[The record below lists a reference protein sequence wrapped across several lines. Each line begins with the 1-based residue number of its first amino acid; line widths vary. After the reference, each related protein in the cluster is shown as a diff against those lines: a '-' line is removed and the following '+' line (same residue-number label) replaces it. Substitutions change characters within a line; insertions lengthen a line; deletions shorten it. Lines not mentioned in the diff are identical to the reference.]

1 MTQQYIDFGTFPD
14 DPDADAIRTAF
25 QKVQNN
31 FNELYATTT
40 SGAVTS
46 VNGGTGI
53 SVNTPSG
60 NVVVSA
66 NIACV
71 QVATSSLSIGIGG
84 NGLTTAILSNT
95 SQTLYID
102 INPSNVFSAN
112 FAANSSGG
120 LANITGTLTV
130 AASSQPNLTTAA
142 NLTTIGTL
150 GNLTVTGT
158 FNAGNLISANY
169 LTGVLTSSSQPN
181 ITTIGNL
188 GNLVV
193 TGNSNLGNVATAN
206 FFSGDGGLLSNI
218 QVTSGTAIINGTSNV
233 TVGSSS
239 NVNISVA
246 GNTNVITVTSTGAN
260 VTGYLTSSGN
270 ITATNASL
278 GNAVTANFFIGSG
291 ANLTNIAGGNVS
303 GTVANATYAVTAGTA
318 NSVSGSNVSGAVSY
332 ATTANSVA
340 GSNVSGAVSLATSAT
355 SANSV
360 AGANV
365 SGEVANATYATS
377 AGSATSATT
386 AGTVTTN
393 AQPNITS
400 VGTLSSLAVTGNI
413 TSGNVNAT
421 GNISATNFIGNL
433 VGNISGNI
441 VVPGSNTEVLF
452 NNNGSAGTSN
462 AFTFNQSSNVMTL
475 NGNIIAGNIFAN
487 SGTINATTVTGTLT
501 TNAQPNITSVGT
513 LTGLTVSGVTN
524 LGSNSNVIITG
535 GNANAFL
542 MTNGSGNLSW
552 IAGTVSPV
560 PGNTTEVIFNDA
572 GNFSANSS
580 LTFNKTTSTL
590 SVANITGNLTTSTQ
604 SNITE
609 VGTLKYLIVNTT
621 GGGTGNISA
630 VNVIGNHYGAATG
643 LTSIPGA
650 NVTGTVANATYATS
664 AGTATSATTAAT
676 VTTNA
681 QPNITSIGTLA
692 NLTVGN
698 AITSN
703 SASVLSVF
711 SRRTSISVTTN
722 TIIDTF
728 PVNSYRVAKYTIR
741 ASDTTG
747 YQAIEVLLV
756 HNGINS
762 TITIYGSLSTTNND
776 IITIDT
782 DVSAGNVNVYANA
795 VGSSTLVNLLGTYV
809 PD

>member
-1 MTQQYIDFGTFPD
+1 MAQQYIDFGTFPD

-25 QKVQNN
+25 QKVQTN
-31 FNELYATTT
+31 FNELFATTT
-40 SGAVTS
+40 TGAVTS

-53 SVNTPSG
+53 SVNAPTG

-84 NGLTTAILSNT
+84 NGFTTAILSNT

-120 LANITGTLTV
+120 LANITGTLT
-130 AASSQPNLTTAA
+130 ASASNQPNLTTAA

-150 GNLTVTGT
+150 SNLTVTGT

-169 LTGVLTSSSQPN
+169 LTGILTSSSQPN
-181 ITTIGNL
+181 VTTIGTL

-193 TGNSNLGNVATAN
+193 TGNSNLGNLATAN

-218 QVTSGTAIINGTSNV
+218 QVTSGTSIVNGTSNV
-233 TVGSSS
+233 VVGSSS

-246 GNTNVITVTSTGAN
+246 GSTNVITVTSTGAN

-270 ITATNASL
+270 ITSVNASL
-278 GNAVTANFFIGSG
+278 GNAVTANYFIGSG
-291 ANLTNIAGGNVS
+291 ANLTSIAGANVS

-340 GSNVSGAVSLATSAT
+340 GANVSGAVGLATYAT
-355 SANSV
+355 TANAV

-365 SGEVANATYATS
+365 SGTVANATYATN

-386 AGTVTTN
+386 AGTVTTA
-393 AQPNITS
+393 AQGNITS
-400 VGTLSSLAVTGNI
+400 VGTLSALAVTGNI

-421 GNISATNFIGNL
+421 GNISAVNFIGNL

-452 NNNGSAGTSN
+452 NNNGSAGASN

-475 NGNIIAGNIFAN
+475 SGNIIAGNVFAN

-560 PGNTTEVIFNDA
+560 PGNNTEVVFNDA
-572 GNFSANSS
+572 GNFAANSG
-580 LTFNKTTSTL
+580 LTFNKTTNTL

-604 SNITE
+604 ANITE
-609 VGTLKYLIVNTT
+609 IGTLKYLIVSTAN
-621 GGGTGNISA
+621 GGTGNIGA
-630 VNVIGNHYGAATG
+630 VNFTGTHYGAATG
-643 LTSIPGA
+643 LTSIPGG
-650 NVTGTVANATYATS
+650 NVIGTVANATYSTS
-664 AGTATSATTAAT
+664 AGSATSATTAAT

-681 QPNITSIGTLA
+681 QPNITSVGTLA

-698 AITSN
+698 TIISN

-711 SRRTSISVTTN
+711 SRRTSIAVTTN
-722 TIIDTF
+722 TVIDTF

-762 TITIYGSLSTTNND
+762 SITVYGSLSTTNND
-776 IITIDT
+776 IVTIST
-782 DVSAGNVNVYANA
+782 DISAGNVNVYANA
-795 VGSSTLVNLLGTYV
+795 VGSSTTVNLLGTYV

>member
-60 NVVVSA
+60 NVIVSA

-181 ITTIGNL
+181 ITSIGNL

-193 TGNSNLGNVATAN
+193 TGNSNLGNLATAN

-218 QVTSGTAIINGTSNV
+218 QVTAGTSIINGTSNV
-233 TVGSSS
+233 TVGPSS

-260 VTGYLTSSGN
+260 VNGYLTSSGN

-291 ANLTNIAGGNVS
+291 ANLTNIAGSNIS

-475 NGNIIAGNIFAN
+475 SGNIIAGNVFAN
-487 SGTINATTVTGTLT
+487 SGAIHATTVTGTLT

-513 LTGLTVSGVTN
+513 LTGLTINGVAN

-552 IAGTVSPV
+552 VSGTVSPV
-560 PGNTTEVIFNDA
+560 PGSNTQVVFNDA
-572 GNFSANSS
+572 GNFSANSG

-621 GGGTGNISA
+621 GGGTGNINA
-630 VNVIGNHYGAATG
+630 TNLIGTHYGAATG

-664 AGTATSATTAAT
+664 AGTATSADTITSA
-676 VTTNA
+676 A
-681 QPNITSIGTLA
+681 QPNI
-692 NLTVGN
+692 
-698 AITSN
+698 
-703 SASVLSVF
+703 
-711 SRRTSISVTTN
+711 
-722 TIIDTF
+722 
-728 PVNSYRVAKYTIR
+728 
-741 ASDTTG
+741 
-747 YQAIEVLLV
+747 LV
-756 HNGINS
+756 
-762 TITIYGSLSTTNND
+762 
-776 IITIDT
+776 
-782 DVSAGNVNVYANA
+782 
-795 VGSSTLVNLLGTYV
+795 
-809 PD
+809 

>member
-1 MTQQYIDFGTFPD
+1 
-14 DPDADAIRTAF
+14 
-25 QKVQNN
+25 
-31 FNELYATTT
+31 
-40 SGAVTS
+40 
-46 VNGGTGI
+46 
-53 SVNTPSG
+53 
-60 NVVVSA
+60 
-66 NIACV
+66 
-71 QVATSSLSIGIGG
+71 
-84 NGLTTAILSNT
+84 
-95 SQTLYID
+95 
-102 INPSNVFSAN
+102 
-112 FAANSSGG
+112 
-120 LANITGTLTV
+120 
-130 AASSQPNLTTAA
+130 
-142 NLTTIGTL
+142 
-150 GNLTVTGT
+150 
-158 FNAGNLISANY
+158 
-169 LTGVLTSSSQPN
+169 
-181 ITTIGNL
+181 
-188 GNLVV
+188 
-193 TGNSNLGNVATAN
+193 
-206 FFSGDGGLLSNI
+206 
-218 QVTSGTAIINGTSNV
+218 
-233 TVGSSS
+233 
-239 NVNISVA
+239 
-246 GNTNVITVTSTGAN
+246 
-260 VTGYLTSSGN
+260 
-270 ITATNASL
+270 
-278 GNAVTANFFIGSG
+278 
-291 ANLTNIAGGNVS
+291 
-303 GTVANATYAVTAGTA
+303 
-318 NSVSGSNVSGAVSY
+318 
-332 ATTANSVA
+332 
-340 GSNVSGAVSLATSAT
+340 
-355 SANSV
+355 
-360 AGANV
+360 
-365 SGEVANATYATS
+365 
-377 AGSATSATT
+377 
-386 AGTVTTN
+386 
-393 AQPNITS
+393 
-400 VGTLSSLAVTGNI
+400 
-413 TSGNVNAT
+413 
-421 GNISATNFIGNL
+421 
-433 VGNISGNI
+433 
-441 VVPGSNTEVLF
+441 
-452 NNNGSAGTSN
+452 
-462 AFTFNQSSNVMTL
+462 
-475 NGNIIAGNIFAN
+475 
-487 SGTINATTVTGTLT
+487 
-501 TNAQPNITSVGT
+501 
-513 LTGLTVSGVTN
+513 
-524 LGSNSNVIITG
+524 
-535 GNANAFL
+535 

>member
-1 MTQQYIDFGTFPD
+1 M
-14 DPDADAIRTAF
+14 
-25 QKVQNN
+25 
-31 FNELYATTT
+31 
-40 SGAVTS
+40 
-46 VNGGTGI
+46 
-53 SVNTPSG
+53 
-60 NVVVSA
+60 
-66 NIACV
+66 
-71 QVATSSLSIGIGG
+71 
-84 NGLTTAILSNT
+84 
-95 SQTLYID
+95 
-102 INPSNVFSAN
+102 
-112 FAANSSGG
+112 
-120 LANITGTLTV
+120 
-130 AASSQPNLTTAA
+130 
-142 NLTTIGTL
+142 
-150 GNLTVTGT
+150 
-158 FNAGNLISANY
+158 
-169 LTGVLTSSSQPN
+169 
-181 ITTIGNL
+181 
-188 GNLVV
+188 
-193 TGNSNLGNVATAN
+193 ATAN

-218 QVTSGTAIINGTSNV
+218 QVTSGTSIVNGTSNV
-233 TVGSSS
+233 VVGSSS

-246 GNTNVITVTSTGAN
+246 GSTNVITVTSTGAN

-270 ITATNASL
+270 ITSVNASL
-278 GNAVTANFFIGSG
+278 GNAVTANYFIGSG
-291 ANLTNIAGGNVS
+291 ANLTSIAGANVS

-340 GSNVSGAVSLATSAT
+340 GANVSGAVGLATYAT
-355 SANSV
+355 TANAV

-365 SGEVANATYATS
+365 SGTVANATYATN

-386 AGTVTTN
+386 AGTVTTA
-393 AQPNITS
+393 AQGNITS
-400 VGTLSSLAVTGNI
+400 VGTLSALAVTGNI

-421 GNISATNFIGNL
+421 GNISAVNFIGNL

-452 NNNGSAGTSN
+452 NNNGSAGASN

-475 NGNIIAGNIFAN
+475 SGNIIAGNVFAN

-560 PGNTTEVIFNDA
+560 PGNNTEVVFNDA
-572 GNFSANSS
+572 GNFAANSG
-580 LTFNKTTSTL
+580 LTFNKTTNTL

-604 SNITE
+604 ANITE
-609 VGTLKYLIVNTT
+609 IGTLKYLIVSTAN
-621 GGGTGNISA
+621 GGTGNIGA
-630 VNVIGNHYGAATG
+630 VNFTGTHYGAATG
-643 LTSIPGA
+643 LTSIPGG
-650 NVTGTVANATYATS
+650 NVIGTVANATYSTS
-664 AGTATSATTAAT
+664 AGSATIATTAAT

-681 QPNITSIGTLA
+681 QPNITSVGTLA

-698 AITSN
+698 TIISN

-711 SRRTSISVTTN
+711 SRRTSIAVTTN
-722 TIIDTF
+722 TVIDTF

-762 TITIYGSLSTTNND
+762 SITVYGSLSTTNND
-776 IITIDT
+776 IVTIST
-782 DVSAGNVNVYANA
+782 DISAGNVNVYANA
-795 VGSSTLVNLLGTYV
+795 VGSSTTVNLLGTYV

>member
-40 SGAVTS
+40 SGSVTS
-46 VNGGTGI
+46 VNGGAGV
-53 SVNTPSG
+53 SVNTPTG
-60 NVVVSA
+60 NVIVSA

-120 LANITGTLTV
+120 LANITGTLTA

-150 GNLTVTGT
+150 GNLTVTGNIT
-158 FNAGNLISANY
+158 GGNLVTANY

-193 TGNSNLGNVATAN
+193 TVNSNLGNLATAN

-218 QVTSGTAIINGTSNV
+218 QVTAGTSIINGTSNV
-233 TVGSSS
+233 VVGASS

-246 GNTNVITVTSTGAN
+246 GNTNVITVTGTGVN

-291 ANLTNIAGGNVS
+291 ANLTNIAGANVS

-340 GSNVSGAVSLATSAT
+340 G
-355 SANSV
+355 
-360 AGANV
+360 ANV
-365 SGEVANATYATS
+365 SGDVANATYATS

-386 AGTVTTN
+386 AGTVTTA

-400 VGTLSSLAVTGNI
+400 VGTLSTLAVTGNI
-413 TSGNVNAT
+413 TSENVNAT
-421 GNISATNFIGNL
+421 GNISAVNFIGNL

-475 NGNIIAGNIFAN
+475 SGNIITGNVFAN
-487 SGTINATTVTGTLT
+487 SGTIRATTVTGTLT

-552 IAGTVSPV
+552 ISGTVSPV
-560 PGNTTEVIFNDA
+560 PGSNTQVVFNEA
-572 GNFSANSS
+572 GSFSANSG

-604 SNITE
+604 ANITE
-609 VGTLKYLIVNTT
+609 IGTLKYLIVSTAN
-621 GGGTGNISA
+621 GGTGNINA
-630 VNVIGNHYGAATG
+630 INVIGTHYGAATG

-650 NVTGTVANATYATS
+650 NVSGTVANATYATS
-664 AGTATSATTAAT
+664 AGNATTAGT

-681 QPNITSIGTLA
+681 QPNITSVGTLA

-698 AITSN
+698 TITSN
-703 SASVLSVF
+703 GTSVLSVF

-728 PVNSYRVAKYTIR
+728 PTNSYRVAKYTIR

-762 TITIYGSLSTTNND
+762 TITVYGSLSTTNND
-776 IITIDT
+776 IITIST
-782 DVSAGNVNVYANA
+782 DISAGNVNVYANA
-795 VGSSTLVNLLGTYV
+795 VGSSTTVNLIGTYV